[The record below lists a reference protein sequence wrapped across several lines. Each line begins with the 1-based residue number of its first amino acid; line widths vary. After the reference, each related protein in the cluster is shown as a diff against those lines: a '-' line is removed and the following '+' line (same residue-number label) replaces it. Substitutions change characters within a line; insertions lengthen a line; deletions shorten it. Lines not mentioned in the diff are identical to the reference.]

1 MTPIKSFDGKEQHMQ
16 DDEYMDDF
24 IGSYNDLGIVE
35 DDAPG
40 TDSYRDD
47 DYEMMEDEIQE
58 PISRVEART

>member
-1 MTPIKSFDGKEQHMQ
+1 MQ
-16 DDEYMDDF
+16 DDEFMDDF

-58 PISRVEART
+58 PIMRADART

>member
-1 MTPIKSFDGKEQHMQ
+1 MQ

-47 DYEMMEDEIQE
+47 DYEMMEDEI
-58 PISRVEART
+58 